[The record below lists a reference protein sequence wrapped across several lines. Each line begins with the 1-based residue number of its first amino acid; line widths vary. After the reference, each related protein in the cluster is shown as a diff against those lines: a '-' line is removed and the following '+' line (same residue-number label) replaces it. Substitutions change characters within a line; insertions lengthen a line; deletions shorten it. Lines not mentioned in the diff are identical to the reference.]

1 MNAAYIQP
9 YSRAVVKLLKG
20 FVEKDDVVWNDL
32 LDYQSEIQ
40 DYISVM
46 GLELIV
52 KKDEGFAFVK
62 QMKFDEDKTLNMV
75 SRRSYGFEVSVILIV
90 LRQIL
95 EDFDSNPTESQ
106 ASDKYVTATEIKEE
120 AE

>member
-1 MNAAYIQP
+1 MNAANIQP

-20 FVEKDDVVWNDL
+20 IVEKDDVVWNDL

-52 KKDEGFAFVK
+52 KKDETGAEHLVFGDGA
-62 QMKFDEDKTLNMV
+62 E
-75 SRRSYGFEVSVILIV
+75 
-90 LRQIL
+90 
-95 EDFDSNPTESQ
+95 ESETN
-106 ASDKYVTATEIKEE
+106 A
-120 AE
+120 

>member
-1 MNAAYIQP
+1 MNAANIQP

-20 FVEKDDVVWNDL
+20 IVEKDDVVWNDL

-62 QMKFDEDKTLNMV
+62 QKKLDEDKPINIVT
-75 SRRSYGFEVSVILIV
+75 RRSYRISGKILHVV
-90 LRQIL
+90 LL
-95 EDFDSNPTESQ
+95 SS
-106 ASDKYVTATEIKEE
+106 AKWACGLYLTAI
-120 AE
+120 